1 MRHSIR
7 YSYSEVFILCYQTD
21 CVVCSDLGF
30 NLHINASLGSGGGS
44 AGRRRVGDTIIMNL
58 NITLI
63 EDGGTGDPEASFSV
77 NPTLISDNTGFLL
90 PTLPINSGLFRQ
102 YLHFS
107 SDKLSVNLFVSG
119 QSPHGPFKRIA
130 SGGRQ
135 PVPDQANY

>member
-44 AGRRRVGDTIIMNL
+44 AGRRRVGDTLIINL

-63 EDGGTGDPEASFSV
+63 EDDGTGDPEPLLSLGPIFYI
-77 NPTLISDNTGFLL
+77 TYYNTCFVL
-90 PTLPINSGLFRQ
+90 TTST
-102 YLHFS
+102 
-107 SDKLSVNLFVSG
+107 VNLSSSFLATNSCLFKLFFPEGSPVDDGSKT
-119 QSPHGPFKRIA
+119 QSKLIL
-130 SGGRQ
+130 
-135 PVPDQANY
+135 

>member
-63 EDGGTGDPEASFSV
+63 EDGGTGDPEPSFSV
-77 NPTLISDNTGFLL
+77 NPTLISNNTCFLL
-90 PTLPINSGLFRQ
+90 STLAINSCLFRQ
-102 YLHFS
+102 YLHFC
-107 SDKLSVNLFVSG
+107 SDKLSVILFFLS
-119 QSPHGPFKRIA
+119 QSPHGPLRRIA

-135 PVPDQANY
+135 PDSDQANY

>member
-63 EDGGTGDPEASFSV
+63 EDGGTGDPEPSFSV
-77 NPTLISDNTGFLL
+77 NPTLISDNIYLFSAANFAHKFRPVSTISPFLL
-90 PTLPINSGLFRQ
+90 RQ
-102 YLHFS
+102 A
-107 SDKLSVNLFVSG
+107 LS
-119 QSPHGPFKRIA
+119 
-130 SGGRQ
+130 
-135 PVPDQANY
+135 